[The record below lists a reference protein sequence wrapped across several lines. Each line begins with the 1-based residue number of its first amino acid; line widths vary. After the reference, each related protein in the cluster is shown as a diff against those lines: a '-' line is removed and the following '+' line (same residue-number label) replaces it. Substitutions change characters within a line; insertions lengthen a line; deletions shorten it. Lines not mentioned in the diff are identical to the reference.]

1 VRRVG
6 EQGESVGGAGELL
19 RVAPWVGSRQLW
31 RTWNWSRLIHGF
43 AEIQGN
49 LSTRRRCSTGCSDIL
64 WLQKL
69 MARGTGG
76 GSRPMPS
83 RGTTLYGTPSVQL
96 AVRLYKEDPSLAAHA
111 RARPEL
117 FMAIHI
123 HIRLPLKASRDTDTP
138 TLSV

>member
-1 VRRVG
+1 MRRVG

-49 LSTRRRCSTGCSDIL
+49 RSTRRRCSGIL

-69 MARGTGG
+69 MARGMVAA
-76 GSRPMPS
+76 GSRPIPPK
-83 RGTTLYGTPSVQL
+83 G
-96 AVRLYKEDPSLAAHA
+96 
-111 RARPEL
+111 L
-117 FMAIHI
+117 FV
-123 HIRLPLKASRDTDTP
+123 LLQ
-138 TLSV
+138 

>member
-1 VRRVG
+1 
-6 EQGESVGGAGELL
+6 
-19 RVAPWVGSRQLW
+19 VAAPDPCPPEVL
-31 RTWNWSRLIHGF
+31 H
-43 AEIQGN
+43 
-49 LSTRRRCSTGCSDIL
+49 C
-64 WLQKL
+64 
-69 MARGTGG
+69 
-76 GSRPMPS
+76 
-83 RGTTLYGTPSVQL
+83 TPSVQL